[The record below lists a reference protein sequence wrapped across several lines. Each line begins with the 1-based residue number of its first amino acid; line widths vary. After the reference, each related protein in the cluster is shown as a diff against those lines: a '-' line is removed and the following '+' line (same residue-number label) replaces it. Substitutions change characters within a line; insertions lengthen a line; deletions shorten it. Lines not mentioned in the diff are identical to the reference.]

1 MTWDKTVHALA
12 AGASAW
18 NDALTR
24 EGEARAD
31 ARIDA
36 MRRER
41 HAFGRGEAVAL
52 RRRLVDEHVAA
63 SVADGLDVLEVLT
76 HLR

>member
-18 NDALTR
+18 NAAVTR

-31 ARIDA
+31 ARITA
-36 MRRER
+36 MRRDR
-41 HAFGRGEAVAL
+41 HAFRRGEVVAL

-63 SVADGLDVLEVLT
+63 SVADGLDIGEVLT